1 MENINVDP
9 LKREKLPI
17 DNQMKIIRCI
27 YCEDSNVV
35 KRGVRKNKLENSQLY
50 YCNFCNKSFTSQKV
64 KNKTYPVRIIIEA
77 LVFYYQGY
85 NLVETRKYVNEVFG
99 VNLGER
105 TISNWLKEYE
115 DLCTYSR
122 LREYGLNIY
131 SPQNMITIHKMMHK
145 QIYTFRYHQAKA
157 KLLLKAYKH
166 RQFTPIKELLD
177 LAITEVPHQ
186 MFAQGLRSSE
196 QKNSFSLDGVRI
208 TERSNNYAV
217 RIARFV
223 LEGVSDNKL
232 RHETLQ
238 KFMLACDSVTIA
250 TEVPIYM
257 NRDDLMHLKEELQF
271 EIPLELDYDS
281 AITGHIDFVQ
291 IRNGSI
297 HILDYKPRAAKE
309 KPIDQLTIYALAL
322 SRLTGLRLYDF
333 KCAWFDDK
341 NYYEF
346 YPLHVVYKLKKKNN
360 LPKVSKD
367 QLKLELATA

>member
-1 MENINVDP
+1 
-9 LKREKLPI
+9 
-17 DNQMKIIRCI
+17 
-27 YCEDSNVV
+27 
-35 KRGVRKNKLENSQLY
+35 
-50 YCNFCNKSFTSQKV
+50 
-64 KNKTYPVRIIIEA
+64 
-77 LVFYYQGY
+77 
-85 NLVETRKYVNEVFG
+85 
-99 VNLGER
+99 
-105 TISNWLKEYE
+105 
-115 DLCTYSR
+115 
-122 LREYGLNIY
+122 
-131 SPQNMITIHKMMHK
+131 
-145 QIYTFRYHQAKA
+145 
-157 KLLLKAYKH
+157 
-166 RQFTPIKELLD
+166 
-177 LAITEVPHQ
+177 

-196 QKNSFSLDGVRI
+196 QKNGFSLDGVRI

-232 RHETLQ
+232 RHDTLQ
-238 KFMLACDSVTIA
+238 KFMLACDSVTVA

-257 NRDDLMHLKEELQF
+257 NRDDLVHLKEELKF
-271 EIPLELDYDS
+271 DIPLDIDYDS

-346 YPLHVVYKLKKKNN
+346 YPLHVVYKLKKKNH
-360 LPKVSKD
+360 LAKISKD